1 MQLDKRKGGGL
12 KTWKRHTV
20 ISIWIWYDSTWKSQ
34 RINNKTNSKE
44 INKGG
49 RIENQHKKSKASIHL
64 KKRWACSLHVK
75 IPTVLNSKIFS
86 LWSSRVSPLQPHS
99 CRGLFKPKF
108 LSVGLYCNAFISAFQ
123 PVDTVLNLTLWQ
135 MDNLTQL
142 SCTDKACYRVFQ
154 MISKKLW
161 PEQKAWKANPLLTGG
176 VCSKHRREV
185 TPPLK
190 VYDTWKAMCIFGASN
205 EEVTDLRGTVPE
217 TSTHL
222 KTIHAYEPCWAKLLF
237 HTGTLE
243 TLSF

>member
-1 MQLDKRKGGGL
+1 M
-12 KTWKRHTV
+12 
-20 ISIWIWYDSTWKSQ
+20 SIWIWYDSTWKSQ

-49 RIENQHKKSKASIHL
+49 RIENQHKKSKAFIYL
-64 KKRWACSLHVK
+64 KKRWASSLHGK
-75 IPTVLNSKIFS
+75 IPTVNKNSKIFS

-99 CRGLFKPKF
+99 CRGFFKPKF
-108 LSVGLYCNAFISAFQ
+108 LSVGLHRNAFISAFQ

-161 PEQKAWKANPLLTGG
+161 PEQKAWKANPLLTGR
-176 VCSKHRREV
+176 VRSKHRREV

-190 VYDTWKAMCIFGASN
+190 VYDTWKAMCIFTFS
-205 EEVTDLRGTVPE
+205 EIVSHIL
-217 TSTHL
+217 
-222 KTIHAYEPCWAKLLF
+222 
-237 HTGTLE
+237 
-243 TLSF
+243 